1 MSARADREQNFF
13 AQRILE
19 LLEIERRLTFVAQ
32 NLQHCRPALIRYFNA
47 AVLEMHDVH
56 LEGFDLKVPVVA
68 AIWTSQRHL
77 DSPTQH
83 SWVGERLFSEHLILM
98 KWSER
103 TQKNSAQNGRPS
115 QNPAKSDR
123 F

>member
-1 MSARADREQNFF
+1 
-13 AQRILE
+13 
-19 LLEIERRLTFVAQ
+19 
-32 NLQHCRPALIRYFNA
+32 
-47 AVLEMHDVH
+47 MHDVH
-56 LEGFDLKVPVVA
+56 LERFDLKVPVVA

-83 SWVGERLFSEHLILM
+83 SWVGERLFSEQLILM

-103 TQKNSAQNGRPS
+103 TQKNSVQNGHPS
-115 QNPAKSDR
+115 QIPAKSDR